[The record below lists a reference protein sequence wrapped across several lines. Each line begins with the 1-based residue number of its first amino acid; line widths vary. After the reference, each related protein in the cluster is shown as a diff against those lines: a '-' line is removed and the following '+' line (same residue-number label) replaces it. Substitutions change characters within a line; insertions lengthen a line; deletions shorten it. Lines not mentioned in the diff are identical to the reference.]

1 MIKKTLPLITLLFLT
16 ACTETTQQKAP
27 QTVINKPVVDSTNN
41 DEIISSSAKD
51 KTGES
56 LEMIFN
62 NTKDIATLVFK
73 GDTIVLNGQQPAS
86 GIWYQNN
93 QYELRGKGDDIELS
107 KDGKIIFT
115 NH

>member
-1 MIKKTLPLITLLFLT
+1 MKNILPLIILLFHN
-16 ACTETTQQKAP
+16 ACNETTLQKAP

-41 DEIISSSAKD
+41 DEIVKSSAKD
-51 KTGES
+51 KTGQS

-73 GDTIVLNGQQPAS
+73 GDTIQLAQQRSGS

-93 QYELRGKGDDIELS
+93 QYDLRGKGDDIELS
-107 KDGKIIFT
+107 KDGKIIFI

>member
-1 MIKKTLPLITLLFLT
+1 MKNILPIIFLLLLT
-16 ACTETTQQKAP
+16 ACTETAQQKAP
-27 QTVINKPVVDSTNN
+27 QTVINKPVVDSTIN
-41 DEIISSSAKD
+41 DEIVKTNAKD
-51 KTGES
+51 KTGQS

-73 GDTIVLNGQQPAS
+73 GDTIVLNGQRPAS

-107 KDGKIIFT
+107 KDGKIIFI